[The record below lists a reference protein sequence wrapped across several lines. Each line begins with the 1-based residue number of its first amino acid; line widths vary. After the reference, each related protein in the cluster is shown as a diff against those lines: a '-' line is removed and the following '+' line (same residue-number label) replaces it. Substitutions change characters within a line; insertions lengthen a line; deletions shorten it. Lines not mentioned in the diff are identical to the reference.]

1 MSTGKTRIRIPIP
14 QKELNEF
21 CRRYKVQRLAFFG
34 SVLRKDF
41 TKNSDVDVL
50 VAFDPSARIGLIA
63 FSRMQRE
70 LSELLQ
76 RPVDLV
82 PMDGLKP
89 VIRDS
94 VLADIEEVYAA

>member
-21 CRRYKVQRLAFFG
+21 CRRYKVQRMALFG
-34 SVLRKDF
+34 SVLRKNF
-41 TKNSDVDVL
+41 TKNSDVDIL
-50 VAFDPSARIGLIA
+50 VAFDPSARVGLKA
-63 FSRMQRE
+63 FSRIQRE

-89 VIRDS
+89 VIRDL